1 MSEPGS
7 GAVRPF
13 TRYLSFAILPF
24 LAVASVL
31 LYLLPFATEQLFAWT
46 ITPPLTAMFL
56 ASAYLGGIWFFVQA
70 VRQPSWH
77 RVKYGFPPVVLFAAM
92 LGAATLLHID
102 RFHAG
107 HISFLTWLILYLTT
121 PFLAFAALLLNRPA
135 DDGSPED
142 SDYRVPLVPRVA
154 LAGLG
159 ILSLVTGLVIFAVP
173 QTGIDVWPWTLTPL
187 TARVIGAILTL
198 PGMVN
203 LWLLFDSRWSSFRW
217 MFQAQLFSLVF
228 LVSALVIGGSV
239 LDWSRLSAALLVGGL
254 VASLVAYAAFYAYC
268 ERETRR
274 HRSGLPGVAA
284 ARP

>member
-1 MSEPGS
+1 MSEPG
-7 GAVRPF
+7 GIRPF
-13 TRYLSFAILPF
+13 TRWLSAVILPF
-24 LAVASVL
+24 LVVASVL

-46 ITPPLTAMFL
+46 IEPPLTAMFL

-70 VRQPSWH
+70 VRQRSWH
-77 RVKYGFPPVVLFAAM
+77 RVKYGFPPVVLFATL
-92 LGAATLLHID
+92 LGAATLLHLN

-107 HISFLTWLILYLTT
+107 HIAFLTWLTLYLTT
-121 PFLAFAALLLNRPA
+121 PFLTLAALLLNRPA

-142 SDYRVPLVPRVA
+142 TDFRIPRAPRVL
-154 LAGLG
+154 LAVLG

-173 QTGIDVWPWTLTPL
+173 QTGIDAWAWTLTPL
-187 TARVIGAILTL
+187 TAQVVGAILTL

-203 LWLLFDSRWSSFRW
+203 LWLLLDARWSSFRW

-228 LVSALVIGGSV
+228 LLSALVLGGSA
-239 LDWSRLSAALLVGGL
+239 LNWSRPSAAVLVCGL
-254 VASLVAYAAFYAYC
+254 VASLVAYAAFYAFC

-274 HRSGLPGVAA
+274 PRRGLPGVAP